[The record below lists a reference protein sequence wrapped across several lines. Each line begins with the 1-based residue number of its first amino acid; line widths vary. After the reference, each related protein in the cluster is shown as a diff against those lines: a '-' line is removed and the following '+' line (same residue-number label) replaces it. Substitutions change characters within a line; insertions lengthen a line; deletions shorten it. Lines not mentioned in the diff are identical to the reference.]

1 MKPTLAAWLNARPIT
16 CGTWPD
22 APCTLDDESARS
34 GRYVEDVIVLAEGQ
48 DQQRMHGLF
57 ERASERLH
65 RYEIFPPQRMRA
77 KICSSSDTIELGA
90 TIVQQIRIG
99 PFAFEAA
106 VRVTAVNGD
115 DTERGR
121 SASFEYTTLDG
132 HPEQGIARFT
142 VREVDARPPRVEF
155 AIESWSVP
163 GHWLTRLAA
172 PFARWMQRRSTLQAL
187 RWFRD
192 ASISL
197 DSE

>member
-1 MKPTLAAWLNARPIT
+1 MTPNLAVVLNARPMK
-16 CGTWPD
+16 CGKWTGL
-22 APCTLDDESARS
+22 PCTLDDEAARR
-34 GRYVEDVIVLAEGQ
+34 GRHAEDIIVLAEGLDRQ
-48 DQQRMHGLF
+48 LMDGLVD
-57 ERASERLH
+57 RAVERLH

-77 KICSSSDTIELGA
+77 KICSSSETVELGA

-106 VRVTAVNGD
+106 VRVTAVNE
-115 DTERGR
+115 DTTDCAR
-121 SASFEYTTLDG
+121 SVSFEYTTLDG

-163 GHWLTRLAA
+163 GHWITRLAA

-187 RWFRD
+187 RWFREE
-192 ASISL
+192 SVPL
-197 DSE
+197 NPE

>member
-1 MKPTLAAWLNARPIT
+1 MKPTLAVLLNARPMK
-16 CGTWPD
+16 CGAWSD
-22 APCTLDDESARS
+22 APCTLDDEAARS
-34 GRYVEDVIVLAEGQ
+34 GRYAEDIIVLAEGQ
-48 DQQRMHGLF
+48 DQQRMQGLF
-57 ERASERLH
+57 DRASERLH
-65 RYEIFPPQRMRA
+65 RYEIFPPQRMRS
-77 KICSSSDTIELGA
+77 KICSPNETVELGA

-106 VRVTAVNGD
+106 VRVTAVN
-115 DTERGR
+115 EAAVARAR
-121 SASFEYTTLDG
+121 SVSFEYTTLAG

-192 ASISL
+192 ASLSVKP
-197 DSE
+197 E